1 MRRTASQLNE
11 DATMMKLADAR
22 AAPATRKRG
31 RPTAET
37 PEEKLA
43 RLEREITATRAAMRE
58 AEKRR
63 FAVIGE
69 AVAAE
74 AEENPALRAQLAD
87 ILTRRVTSAAAR
99 ADIAAFIIAGQ
110 PAPAD
115 MQPGSHQQGEAA

>member
-1 MRRTASQLNE
+1 MQRTVSTHSE
-11 DATMMKLADAR
+11 DATMMKLADAI
-22 AAPATRKRG
+22 AVPSARKRG

-37 PEEKLA
+37 PQEKLA

-63 FAVIGE
+63 FAIIGE

-74 AEENPALRAQLAD
+74 AEDNPTLRAQLAD
-87 ILTRRVTSAAAR
+87 ILARRVTSAAAR

>member
-1 MRRTASQLNE
+1 
-11 DATMMKLADAR
+11 MMKLADASDSLT
-22 AAPATRKRG
+22 APGTRKRG
-31 RPTAET
+31 RPGAET
-37 PEEKLA
+37 PQDKLA
-43 RLEREITATRAAMRE
+43 RLEREIAATRAAVRE

-63 FAVIGE
+63 FAIIGE

-74 AEENPALRAQLAD
+74 AADNPALRAQLAD
-87 ILTRRVTSAAAR
+87 ILARRVTSAAAR

>member
-1 MRRTASQLNE
+1 
-11 DATMMKLADAR
+11 MMKLADAR

-63 FAVIGE
+63 FALIGE

-74 AEENPALRAQLAD
+74 AEENPAVRAQLAE
-87 ILTRRVTSAAAR
+87 ILVRRVTAPSPR
-99 ADIAAFIIAGQ
+99 ADIAAFIAVR
-110 PAPAD
+110 PAPAAD
-115 MQPGSHQQGEAA
+115 AAQPGSHQQGEAA

>member
-1 MRRTASQLNE
+1 
-11 DATMMKLADAR
+11 MMKLADAR

-37 PEEKLA
+37 PQEKLA

-63 FAVIGE
+63 FAIIGE

-99 ADIAAFIIAGQ
+99 ADIAAFIIAGR

-115 MQPGSHQQGEAA
+115 MQPAPPQQGEAA

>member
-1 MRRTASQLNE
+1 MT
-11 DATMMKLADAR
+11 TLADAR

-37 PEEKLA
+37 PQEKLQ

-63 FAVIGE
+63 FAIIGE

-87 ILTRRVTSAAAR
+87 ILARRVTSPSAR
-99 ADIAAFIIAGQ
+99 ADIAAFIAAR
-110 PAPAD
+110 PAPGD
-115 MQPGSHQQGEAA
+115 VQPVPSQQGEAA